1 MNASVRDLKSRLS
14 RYLQQVQ
21 RGETVVVTSRG
32 KPIARLV
39 PLPSLPLEE
48 RLATLPGINAGTG
61 ESREVR
67 RAPCASNPER
77 KALRTSWW
85 KSDGDPLSRHIGSR
99 QAVRRGG
106 RLRYGAWL
114 GGCGRGNRL
123 PMARIR
129 GGAIRFGCQ
138 TAFGRPVRCRVGGMQ
153 EGAGGGLGAISPCR
167 GHPDPAATSRCSERA
182 TRRTRL

>member
-67 RAPCASNPER
+67 RAPCASNPDR
-77 KALRTSWW
+77 KVLRTS
-85 KSDGDPLSRHIGSR
+85 
-99 QAVRRGG
+99 
-106 RLRYGAWL
+106 
-114 GGCGRGNRL
+114 
-123 PMARIR
+123 
-129 GGAIRFGCQ
+129 
-138 TAFGRPVRCRVGGMQ
+138 
-153 EGAGGGLGAISPCR
+153 
-167 GHPDPAATSRCSERA
+167 
-182 TRRTRL
+182 

>member
-61 ESREVR
+61 EK
-67 RAPCASNPER
+67 P
-77 KALRTSWW
+77 
-85 KSDGDPLSRHIGSR
+85 
-99 QAVRRGG
+99 RG
-106 RLRYGAWL
+106 A
-114 GGCGRGNRL
+114 
-123 PMARIR
+123 A
-129 GGAIRFGCQ
+129 
-138 TAFGRPVRCRVGGMQ
+138 RPVRVKPG
-153 EGAGGGLGAISPCR
+153 EKSVADIVVE
-167 GHPDPAATSRCSERA
+167 ER
-182 TRRTRL
+182 R